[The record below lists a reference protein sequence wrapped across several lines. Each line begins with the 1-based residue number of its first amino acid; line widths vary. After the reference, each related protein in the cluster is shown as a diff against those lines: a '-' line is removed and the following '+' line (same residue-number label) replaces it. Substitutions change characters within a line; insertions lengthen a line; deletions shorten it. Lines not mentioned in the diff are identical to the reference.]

1 MIIMMLLS
9 EVGDVETNGS
19 PPQLMELNVNDHLH
33 LQADSNFQGTSY
45 LIQF

>member
-9 EVGDVETNGS
+9 EVDDVETNGS
-19 PPQLMELNVNDHLH
+19 PPQLRELNVNDHLH

-45 LIQF
+45 LIQL